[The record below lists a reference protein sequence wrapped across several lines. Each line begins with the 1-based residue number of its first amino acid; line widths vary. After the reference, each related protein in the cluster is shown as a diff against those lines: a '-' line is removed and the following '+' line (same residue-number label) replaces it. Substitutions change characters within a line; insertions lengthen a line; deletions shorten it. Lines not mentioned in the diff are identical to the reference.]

1 MDQGPPP
8 RPGPTGPH
16 PPRIC
21 HAASPCPYAVAPQP
35 FPRHHRGA
43 RRIRPRGLEP
53 LRAGRDRRCCLD
65 LGTFGQVLDRGE
77 HHRGSDAGSLRVA
90 HDGHTERILTD
101 DTNDDSLTHACDEG
115 TGHDG
120 TDDRHHS
127 RAVGGVVVYL
137 TFDDGPGP
145 ATPEVLELL
154 ARYHAR
160 ATFALIGQQ
169 AAANPALVS
178 RIRAGGHVIVNHTWD
193 HPDLTLL
200 STEQIDGELQRT
212 EGVLGPLRCDRP
224 PYGATSTRVAAAI
237 AARGERQL
245 LWDVDPADWSRPG
258 AEVIAATVLAQVRSG
273 SIVLLHDGG
282 GDRSQTV
289 TALETILRELSARG
303 FALTSVRG
311 C

>member
-1 MDQGPPP
+1 MPLRHARMPLRPNRSRVTTGARVASVLAVLSLFGLAGIVDAASTQG
-8 RPGPTGPH
+8 RSGKSSTGASTTAGPTP
-16 PPRIC
+16 
-21 HAASPCPYAVAPQP
+21 AASASPTTATPSASSQTTPTTTPSPTRATRAPATTAP
-35 FPRHHRGA
+35 TTATTPAPSGA
-43 RRIRPRGLEP
+43 
-53 LRAGRDRRCCLD
+53 
-65 LGTFGQVLDRGE
+65 
-77 HHRGSDAGSLRVA
+77 
-90 HDGHTERILTD
+90 
-101 DTNDDSLTHACDEG
+101 
-115 TGHDG
+115 
-120 TDDRHHS
+120 
-127 RAVGGVVVYL
+127 VVYL

-178 RIRAGGHVIVNHTWD
+178 RIRAGGHVIVDHTWD

-245 LWDVDPADWSRPG
+245 LWDVDPSDWSRPG